1 MGNKVQ
7 KTAKVLFFGAGK
19 VGKRWIRQFK
29 YMGIEPEGIIDNN
42 ELLWGTMCE
51 DIAVCNP
58 AKILTFCY
66 EYIYITCAKENEI
79 FCQLLELGVPEEKI
93 IAGSFHILNHLIY
106 QASENRIFNDI
117 KTGCCTQNTDRKIV
131 FDLYNGMVLG
141 GVESWS
147 YMLAKKLKRKGHQG
161 IFLTTDAEGPA
172 VIDKTYPA
180 YMLRYS
186 GIQSEKDK
194 IVMCVKKIEE
204 HLPCVV
210 ICNFPQH
217 IFWSACIVK
226 KRYPD
231 QIRIIAVQHNDECL
245 YYNAYSLWKN
255 YIDRCMVLSSCM
267 KKKLL
272 SFGMERNKIRNLEWE
287 IPCRETM
294 KRTGRKRSACL
305 QLGYAGRVTITQKRI
320 DLLLILAQNLKKR
333 GHDFRINIAGSGDYS
348 ETLQRKIEE
357 EGLSDYVIPVGYI
370 DRKDIPDFWNRQD
383 IMVSCSE
390 YEGHSISQSEA
401 MAEGAVPVITDVS
414 GAKDDVTDGY
424 NGFIVAVG
432 DVETLTDRVSYLY
445 YNREVLEQ
453 MGTCAHNTIY
463 NRQKDL
469 DQAVFW
475 DDLLKE
481 VWEQ

>member
-1 MGNKVQ
+1 MDNKIQ
-7 KTAKVLFFGAGK
+7 KTVKVLFFGAGK
-19 VGKRWIRQFK
+19 IGERWIRQFK
-29 YMGIEPEGIIDNN
+29 NMGIVPESIIDNN
-42 ELLWGTMCE
+42 EFLWGSMCE

-58 AKILTFCY
+58 AKIQTFCY
-66 EYIYITCAKENEI
+66 EYIFITCAKEKEI
-79 FCQLLELGVPEEKI
+79 FCQLLELGVLEEKI
-93 IAGSFHILNHLIY
+93 IGGNFNILNHLIFL
-106 QASENRIFNDI
+106 AAENRIFNNI
-117 KTGCCTQNTDRKIV
+117 KTECCIQNTDRKILI
-131 FDLYNGMVLG
+131 DLYNGMVLG

-147 YMLAKKLKRKGHQG
+147 YMLAKKLKGRGYQG

-172 VIDKTYPA
+172 VMDETYPVH
-180 YMLRYS
+180 MLRYG

-194 IVMCVKKIEE
+194 IAMCVKKIEE
-204 HLPCVV
+204 HLPCVI

-231 QIRIIAVQHNDECL
+231 QIRIIAVQHNDERL
-245 YYNAYSLWKN
+245 YYDTYSLWKK
-255 YIDRCMVLSSCM
+255 YIDRCMVPGSCM

-272 SFGMERNKIRNLEWE
+272 SLGMERNKIRNLEWE
-287 IPCRETM
+287 IPCKETM
-294 KRTGRKRSACL
+294 KRTGRKRNTCL

-333 GHDFRINIAGSGDYS
+333 GCDFQINIAGAGDYS
-348 ETLQRKIEE
+348 ETLQQKIEE
-357 EGLSDYVIPVGYI
+357 EGLGDYVIPVGYI

-383 IMVSCSE
+383 IMISCSE